1 MKGSEQKK
9 MKKLLVWLQN
19 IMQQANPIDQLS
31 RFLLQA
37 GAVIGIIGIL
47 LRHNL
52 ILWLGFGLIIWMYVR
67 TFSRDK
73 AKFYKQNQQ
82 YLAQKAR
89 VTGFFN
95 LNKQKIDKKKKRA
108 EQKKT
113 HRFYNCPECKQQVRI
128 PKGRGKVTITCPSCG
143 TKFVK
148 KS

>member
-1 MKGSEQKK
+1 

-47 LRHNL
+47 LRHDL